1 MGLCEVNSKN
11 NGCAEHRLN
20 FHVMGTGRAGISV
33 LRLKQCT
40 ARGRGC
46 FHFFSNQICLLK
58 GRIQIRKYLRCHR
71 NSNCMVLAER
81 IRESSL
87 AGLRGTE

>member
-11 NGCAEHRLN
+11 SGCAEHRLD

-58 GRIQIRKYLRCHR
+58 GRIKLENTSDATGIQIVWCWQ
-71 NSNCMVLAER
+71 
-81 IRESSL
+81 RELGSL
-87 AGLRGTE
+87 H